1 MKTAL
6 MVAASWLGLVGAAL
20 APSAYGATQ
29 MEVGVGFARAVAGAM
44 TPIRVHV
51 EHSGLPVEAQLS
63 VSQTVESPWNGVFT
77 ETLNTPLHLGQRANK
92 RFTLYFPLNS
102 VVYPLRVQLKAAP
115 GQILAQR
122 TFDFRDQG
130 DAKPLAVALSET
142 AFPHTL
148 PTGETVYP
156 VDAAQLPENVVGF
169 EAIRRLYLGRFDLST
184 LSDKRQ
190 RALLHWLMLG
200 GEVVVFGGENWYVQD
215 SPLLRPWLPL
225 DVPEVTAFVAED
237 GTETPLLSGNVRG
250 EVAYALEQ
258 RPWLLVWPVGR
269 GKLWLSAVDPLDSPP
284 PESFWSSLV
293 PDKKVNEVGLDE
305 VARNAF
311 ERQRLFYPART
322 SLAALLLAFV
332 VGVGVWSWLSS
343 RNAWGTAGSVAWVV
357 AFSVAFVWLF
367 NKPPYAQPLVVTEY
381 GLERALPDGSA
392 FRQTWYGVY
401 AQRREQVTLAFPT
414 AATPRQLLPEQRGEH
429 TFDLTYA
436 VDETTQLQFSA
447 QSHQIRSFVSAS
459 SSTPTLRWTLSDGL
473 LSVSSSK
480 ALRQVWLWDQGV
492 AYDLGTLVAGQTKQ
506 FQLSQAERF
515 ALEQRLPSAVVALW
529 NLSTLTQKRATVLGA
544 WRAGRSATLS
554 PNAHYPVYQL
564 IVAEVRP

>member
-1 MKTAL
+1 
-6 MVAASWLGLVGAAL
+6 MVVVTGLGVVGAAL

-29 MEVGVGFARAVAGAM
+29 MEVSVGFARAVAGAM

-51 EHSGLPVEAQLS
+51 EHSGLPVEANLT

-77 ETLNTPLHLGQRANK
+77 ETLNTSLQLGQRANK

-102 VVYPLRVQLKAAP
+102 VVYPLRVQLKAAS

-130 DAKPLAVALSET
+130 DSKPLAVVLSET
-142 AFPHTL
+142 AFPPTL

-156 VDAAQLPENVVGF
+156 LDAAQLPENVVGF

-184 LSDKRQ
+184 LSDKQQ

-200 GEVVVFGGENWYVQD
+200 GEIVVFGGENWYVQNG
-215 SPLLRPWLPL
+215 PLLRPWLPL
-225 DVPEVTAFVAED
+225 GAPELNTFVAED
-237 GTETPLLSGNVRG
+237 GTKAPLLSGDVRG
-250 EVAYALEQ
+250 EVVYALEQ
-258 RPWLLVWPVGR
+258 RPWLLVRPVGR

-293 PDKKVNEVGLDE
+293 PVKKVDELSLEE

-311 ERQRLFYPART
+311 ERQKLFYPART

-332 VGVGVWSWLSS
+332 AGVGVWSWLSS
-343 RNAWGTAGSVAWVV
+343 RHAWGLAGSVMWVV

-367 NKPPYAQPLVVTEY
+367 DRPPYAQPLVVTEY

-392 FRQTWYGVY
+392 FQQTWYGVY

-429 TFDLTYA
+429 AFDLTYA
-436 VDETTQLQFSA
+436 VGETTQLQFSA
-447 QSHQIRSFVSAS
+447 RSHQIRSFVSTS
-459 SSTPTLRWTLSDGL
+459 GSTPTLRWALSDGRL
-473 LSVSSSK
+473 TLSSSK

-492 AYDLGTLVAGQTKQ
+492 AYDLGTLASGQTRQ
-506 FQLSQAERF
+506 FQLNQLETF

-529 NLSTLTQKRATVLGA
+529 NLSTLTQKRATVVGA

-554 PNAHYPVYQL
+554 PSAHHPVYQL
-564 IVAEVRP
+564 VVAEVRP